1 MTRVR
6 EPQQDRSRATRLRV
20 LESAVDCLAEVG
32 WAGSTV
38 SVIAERARISRGALQ
53 HYFPTR
59 EELFAAAF
67 AHVAEG
73 RLAQVEREADR
84 LGSTPERTEAVLTML
99 SGLYAG
105 PLFRAAL
112 QLHSAAAA
120 DESLRPV
127 VARSEARVNAEVHRV
142 ALALLAVDESLP
154 GVRELVQGSLDLIR
168 GLALADV
175 LTDDSRRRSRVLR
188 QWAATLDV
196 ALGAAEML
204 GREGAGAAGSAAGGR
219 RLP

>member
-1 MTRVR
+1 VR
-6 EPQQDRSRATRLRV
+6 EPQQDRSRATRQRV
-20 LESAVDCLAEVG
+20 LESAVDSLAERG
-32 WAGSTV
+32 WSGTTV
-38 SVIAERARISRGALQ
+38 AVIAVRAGISRGALQ

-67 AHVAEG
+67 AHVAES
-73 RLAQVEREADR
+73 RLAQIELQASR
-84 LGSTPERTEAVLTML
+84 LEQTSERTEAVLTML

-127 VARSEARVNAEVHRV
+127 VARSEGRVNAEVHRV
-142 ALALLAVDESLP
+142 AISLLGVDVSVT

-188 QWAATLDV
+188 RWAAALDA
-196 ALGAAEML
+196 ALH
-204 GREGAGAAGSAAGGR
+204 
-219 RLP
+219 P

>member
-1 MTRVR
+1 MR
-6 EPQQDRSRATRLRV
+6 EPQQDRSRATRQRV
-20 LESAVDCLAEVG
+20 LESAVDSLAERG
-32 WAGSTV
+32 WAGTTV
-38 SVIAERARISRGALQ
+38 AVIAVRAGISRGALQ

-67 AHVAEG
+67 AHVAES
-73 RLAQVEREADR
+73 RLAQIQLQAARLAQTAD
-84 LGSTPERTEAVLTML
+84 RTEAVLTML

-142 ALALLAVDESLP
+142 AISLLGVDVCVP

-175 LTDDSRRRSRVLR
+175 LTDDSRRRARVLR
-188 QWAATLDV
+188 RWAAALDA
-196 ALGAAEML
+196 ALH
-204 GREGAGAAGSAAGGR
+204 SA
-219 RLP
+219 LHP

>member
-1 MTRVR
+1 MR
-6 EPQQDRSRATRLRV
+6 EPQQDRSRATRQRV
-20 LESAVDCLAEVG
+20 LESAVDSLAERG
-32 WAGSTV
+32 WSGTTV
-38 SVIAERARISRGALQ
+38 AVIAVRAGISRGALQ

-67 AHVAEG
+67 AHVAES
-73 RLAQVEREADR
+73 RLAQIELQASR
-84 LGSTPERTEAVLTML
+84 LEQTSERTEAVLTML

-127 VARSEARVNAEVHRV
+127 VARSEGRVNAEVHRV
-142 ALALLAVDESLP
+142 AISLLGVDVSVT

-188 QWAATLDV
+188 RWAAALDA
-196 ALGAAEML
+196 ALH
-204 GREGAGAAGSAAGGR
+204 
-219 RLP
+219 P

>member
-1 MTRVR
+1 VR
-6 EPQQDRSRATRLRV
+6 EPQQDRSRATRQRV
-20 LESAVDCLAEVG
+20 LESAVDSLAERG
-32 WAGSTV
+32 WSGTTV
-38 SVIAERARISRGALQ
+38 AVIAVRAGISRGALQ

-67 AHVAEG
+67 AHVAES
-73 RLAQVEREADR
+73 RLAQIELQASR
-84 LGSTPERTEAVLTML
+84 LEQTSERTEAVLTML

-127 VARSEARVNAEVHRV
+127 VARSEGRVNAEVHRV
-142 ALALLAVDESLP
+142 AISLLGVDESVT

-188 QWAATLDV
+188 RWAAALDA
-196 ALGAAEML
+196 ALH
-204 GREGAGAAGSAAGGR
+204 
-219 RLP
+219 P